1 MNAIDLLRI
10 DHQRLFKLAEQLQ
23 DRPSSSAAERIN
35 EIALALKLHQRME
48 EEIFYQELKEFD
60 EIRVPV
66 EQSHRDHRM
75 IDDLLD
81 RLSQSLKEPSRYDS
95 TALATRLALAVE
107 QHISHDEEYLLPQ
120 AERLLSPT
128 KLQEIFYEMDEVRTH
143 QSDTDSLIY
152 PASRLGPK
160 RT

>member
-1 MNAIDLLRI
+1 MNAIDLLRM
-10 DHQRLFKLAEQLQ
+10 DHQRLFRLVQQLQ
-23 DRPSSSAAERIN
+23 EKQTSSAAKRLK
-35 EIALALKLHQRME
+35 EIDEALKLHQRME

-81 RLSQSLKEPSRYDS
+81 RLGDSLKEPSRYDS
-95 TALATRLALAVE
+95 AALATRLALAVE

-160 RT
+160 TK